1 MNNMLHINSEWQM
14 LTPTQMN
21 EIRGGDIIDVNE
33 FFGAQEI
40 ELPKLPSLPA
50 SMPTGIPPVI
60 IA

>member
-1 MNNMLHINSEWQM
+1 MNKMLHINSELQV

-33 FFGAQEI
+33 FQGI

-50 SMPTGIPPVI
+50 SMPPIIPALVI
-60 IA
+60 A

>member
-1 MNNMLHINSEWQM
+1 MTNMLHINSELQM

-33 FFGAQEI
+33 FQGI